1 MTKKEKSVYNIQSV
15 GHAFDLL
22 EQFNGDVDELG
33 FTELCRRLNFPK
45 NKVFRLLATL
55 ESRNFI
61 ELNQATAGYRLGL
74 KTLQMGQTFTRQ
86 LGLLRQAR
94 PILESLSKKSEE
106 TSYVAILKDYKAV
119 YLDAIESE
127 QPVRVVSRVGKM
139 FPFYCTDVGKVIA
152 ASMDEKNL
160 REYLKHTELKRF
172 TTHTISD
179 LDEMVKQLNKIA
191 KLGYA
196 VDNEERDIGVK
207 CLGAPIRDYTKKVIG
222 AVGISGPSVRFN
234 SKRLKS
240 ELIPLLKEATDELSL
255 RLGYC

>member
-1 MTKKEKSVYNIQSV
+1 MTRKEKSDYNIQSV

-22 EQFNGDVDELG
+22 EQFNGDINELG

-61 ELNQATAGYRLGL
+61 ELNAATAGYRLGL
-74 KTLQMGQTFTRQ
+74 KTLQMGQAFARQ
-86 LGLLRQAR
+86 MGLMRQAR
-94 PILESLSKKSEE
+94 PILETLSRKSEE
-106 TSYVAILKDYKAV
+106 TAYVGILKDFKAV
-119 YLDAIESE
+119 YLDSIESE

-152 ASMDEKNL
+152 ASMDEKYL
-160 REYLKHTELKRF
+160 REYLKHAELKSF
-172 TTHTISD
+172 TSNTISD
-179 LDEMVKQLNKIA
+179 QEEMEKHLCKVA

-196 VDNEERDIGVK
+196 IDNEERDVGVK
-207 CLGAPIRDYTKKVIG
+207 CIGAPIRDYTKKVIG

-234 SKRLKS
+234 AKRLKS
-240 ELIPLLKEATDELSL
+240 ELIPLVKEATDELSL
-255 RLGYC
+255 RLGYS